1 MKAIMSVAAVVGVIA
16 SLLLLGMIFGVVKAD
31 TVHLVEGY
39 MPMQMI
45 FELSLFVAG
54 FTGLSYMMSSMGM
67 GISRFWQGIGFVAF
81 ILVYLKFRVYP
92 PIPFSVRAMY
102 GTVTMVAVFMWMS
115 SNEEDWKKF
124 RQPILNVMDAATPR
138 LKLIRTFF
146 LIAIPLGLWGFAYQ
160 SFIPQGAGAD
170 VDEPIELRTVHPA
183 PPASTKVH
191 GKTFVLQTSQNPYRI
206 NPEGKYDQEYS
217 NEHIV
222 EQSMGRLMKP
232 DSNPWDPKAEG
243 YLKNVREGGEIFF
256 QNCHFCHGD
265 NLNGRGLH
273 AFAFNPIPANF
284 TDPGTIAQLQETF
297 IFWRVSKGGIGL
309 PREGFPW
316 ASVMPPWE
324 QHLTT
329 DEIWKVVLFEYWH
342 TGYYPRTW
350 D

>member
-1 MKAIMSVAAVVGVIA
+1 MKALFSLAAIGGGIAILLLIGMVLGVIA
-16 SLLLLGMIFGVVKAD
+16 PD
-31 TVHLVEGY
+31 TVKLVEGY
-39 MPMQMI
+39 MPMQVV
-45 FELSLFVAG
+45 FELAG
-54 FTGLSYMMSSMGM
+54 FVGAFAAGSYLLNAAGM
-67 GISRFWQGIGFVAF
+67 GIPRFWQGIAF
-81 ILVYLKFRVYP
+81 WVFIQLYLKFRIYP

-102 GTVTMVAVFMWMS
+102 GTVSLVAVFMWVS

-124 RQPILNVMDAATPR
+124 RQPIINVLDASTGFH
-138 LKLIRTFF
+138 KLLRTGY
-146 LIAIPLGLWGFAYQ
+146 LIFIPIILWGFSYN
-160 SFIPQGAGAD
+160 SFLPNL
-170 VDEPIELRTVHPA
+170 DEPIELRTVHPA

-191 GKTFVLQTSQNPYRI
+191 GKTYVLQTSQNPYRV

-217 NEHIV
+217 NGLIV
-222 EQSMGRLMKP
+222 EQGMGRLMKP
-232 DSNPWDPKAEG
+232 NANPWDPKAEG

-309 PREGFPW
+309 PNEAFPW

-324 QHLTT
+324 QHLTV

>member
-1 MKAIMSVAAVVGVIA
+1 MT
-16 SLLLLGMIFGVVKAD
+16 SLK
-31 TVHLVEGY
+31 LVEGF
-39 MPMQMI
+39 MPMQML
-45 FELSLFVAG
+45 FELAFCVAV
-54 FTGLSYMMSSMGM
+54 FAGLSYLLSRSGLEMP
-67 GISRFWQGIGFVAF
+67 RFWQGILFWVF
-81 ILVYLKFRVYP
+81 ILLYLKYRIYP

-102 GTVTMVAVFMWMS
+102 GTVSLIAVFMWVS
-115 SNEEDWKKF
+115 SNESDWRKF
-124 RQPILNVMDAATPR
+124 KQPIMNVLDAATPFHKALR
-138 LKLIRTFF
+138 FAWLVALPIIF
-146 LIAIPLGLWGFAYQ
+146 WGFSYS
-160 SFIPQGAGAD
+160 SFLPNL
-170 VDEPIELRTVHPA
+170 DEPIELRTVHPA

-191 GKTFVLQTSQNPYRI
+191 GKTFILQTSQNPYRV
-206 NPEGKYDQEYS
+206 NPEGKYDQEYT
-217 NEHIV
+217 NAHIV
-222 EQSMGRLMKP
+222 EQGMGRLMKP
-232 DSNPWDPKAEG
+232 DANPWDPKAEG
-243 YLKNVREGGEIFF
+243 YLKYVREGGEIFF

>member
-1 MKAIMSVAAVVGVIA
+1 VYFNIDPGKGPIYGWY
-16 SLLLLGMIFGVVKAD
+16 L
-31 TVHLVEGY
+31 EG
-39 MPMQMI
+39 
-45 FELSLFVAG
+45 
-54 FTGLSYMMSSMGM
+54 
-67 GISRFWQGIGFVAF
+67 
-81 ILVYLKFRVYP
+81 
-92 PIPFSVRAMY
+92 
-102 GTVTMVAVFMWMS
+102 
-115 SNEEDWKKF
+115 NEEA
-124 RQPILNVMDAATPR
+124 RPIFDA
-138 LKLIRTFF
+138 
-146 LIAIPLGLWGFAYQ
+146 WM
-160 SFIPQGAGAD
+160 
-170 VDEPIELRTVHPA
+170 A
-183 PPASTKVH
+183 PFTD
-191 GKTFVLQTSQNPYRI
+191 L
-206 NPEGKYDQEYS
+206 
-217 NEHIV
+217 
-222 EQSMGRLMKP
+222 
-232 DSNPWDPKAEG
+232 G

>member
-1 MKAIMSVAAVVGVIA
+1 MT
-16 SLLLLGMIFGVVKAD
+16 SLK
-31 TVHLVEGY
+31 LVEGF
-39 MPMQMI
+39 MPMQML
-45 FELSLFVAG
+45 FELALCVALFAL
-54 FTGLSYMMSSMGM
+54 TSHLLSKSGKAMP
-67 GISRFWQGIGFVAF
+67 RFWQGILFWVF
-81 ILVYLKFRVYP
+81 IVSYLKWRVYP

-102 GTVTMVAVFMWMS
+102 GFVSLIAVFMWVS

-124 RQPILNVMDAATPR
+124 KQPIMNVLDANTGFHKA
-138 LKLIRTFF
+138 LRTMF
-146 LIAIPLGLWGFAYQ
+146 LIAIPIILWGFSYN
-160 SFIPQGAGAD
+160 SFLPNL
-170 VDEPIELRTVHPA
+170 DEPVELRTVHPA

-191 GKTFVLQTSQNPYRI
+191 GKTFVLQTSQNPFRV
-206 NPEGKYDQEYS
+206 NPEGKYDQEYT
-217 NEHIV
+217 NARIV
-222 EQSMGRLMKP
+222 EQSMGRLMKG
-232 DSNPWDPKAEG
+232 DANPWDEKAEG
-243 YLKNVREGGEIFF
+243 YLKYVREGGEIFF

-309 PREGFPW
+309 PNEGFPW